1 MTTNGIKT
9 FILLGLLTA
18 FFVFIGGALG
28 GQNGMV
34 IALIIAV
41 GMNFFSYWYSDK
53 IILKMYKAEEVDE
66 TNQPKLYSV
75 VRKLAEKAQLPMPK
89 VYIIQS
95 GAPNA
100 FATGRNPQNAAV
112 AVTNTLLTML
122 NEDEL
127 EGVLAHELAHVYGR
141 DILISTIAASLA
153 GAIMLITNIAQWGM
167 MFGGGNRDEENSS
180 PMSSIVAIAMIFLAP
195 IAAMIVQM
203 TISRSR
209 EYIADERGGKITGN
223 PKALASAL
231 QKISYGISQNQMS
244 EAKPAMSHM
253 FIMNPFFGSKGMMSL
268 FSTHPPVEER
278 IRRLNEQAN
287 ERRSQVFE

>member
-18 FFVFIGGALG
+18 FFMFIGNVLG
-28 GQNGMV
+28 GQNGMI
-34 IALIIAV
+34 IALVLAV

-53 IILKMYKAEEVDE
+53 IILKMYKAEEVNE
-66 TNQPKLYSV
+66 TTQPKLYST
-75 VRKLAEKAQLPMPK
+75 VRKLAASAELPMPK

-112 AVTNTLLTML
+112 AVTNTLLTLL
-122 NEDEL
+122 NEEEL

-167 MFGGGNRDEENSS
+167 ILGGGNRDEEGSS
-180 PMSSIVAIAMIFLAP
+180 PVSSIVAIAMIILAP
-195 IAAMIVQM
+195 MAAMIVQM

-209 EYIADERGGKITGN
+209 EYIADERGGKISGN

-253 FIMNPFFGSKGMMSL
+253 FIMNPFFGAKGMKNL

-287 ERRSQVFE
+287 ERRSQKFE

>member
-18 FFVFIGGALG
+18 FFVFIGGVLG

-34 IALIIAV
+34 IALVIAV

-53 IILKMYKAEEVDE
+53 IILKMYKAEEVNE
-66 TNQPKLYSV
+66 TTQPKLYST
-75 VRKLAEKAQLPMPK
+75 VRKLAERAQLPMPK

-100 FATGRNPQNAAV
+100 FATGRNPNNAAV
-112 AVTNTLLTML
+112 AVTSTLLTML
-122 NEDEL
+122 NEEEL

-167 MFGGGNRDEENSS
+167 LLGGGNSNEEGSS
-180 PMSSIVAIAMIFLAP
+180 PMSSILAIAMIILAP
-195 IAAMIVQM
+195 IAAMIIQM

-209 EYIADERGGKITGN
+209 EYIADERGGKFSGN

-244 EAKPAMSHM
+244 NAKPAMSHM
-253 FIMNPFFGSKGMMSL
+253 FIMNPFFGTKGMMSL

-278 IRRLNEQAN
+278 IKRLNEQAN
-287 ERRSQVFE
+287 ERRTQVFE